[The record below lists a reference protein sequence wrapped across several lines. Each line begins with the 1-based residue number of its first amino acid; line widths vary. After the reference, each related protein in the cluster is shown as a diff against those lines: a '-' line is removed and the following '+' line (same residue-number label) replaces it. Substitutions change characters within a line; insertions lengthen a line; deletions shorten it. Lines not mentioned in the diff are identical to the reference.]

1 VDPLTAY
8 RFEVEAIQR
17 EGGEDVVVERAPHC
31 GSLSHLV
38 RAVVF
43 DNAPWSRRDLIF
55 RSFALCRNRV
65 SVETSAPLNELR
77 SNGCSNDDDGEV
89 KPYIRLPVPLLI
101 LSQHEDRFSRSRVG
115 YAHTHDRDLLHGP
128 DWNPSPRQT

>member
-1 VDPLTAY
+1 LTAY

-38 RAVVF
+38 RAAVF
-43 DNAPWSRRDLIF
+43 DNAPWSRRGLIF

-65 SVETSAPLNELR
+65 SVETSAPSMSYAR
-77 SNGCSNDDDGEV
+77 TAVPMIMTAKSNHISDC
-89 KPYIRLPVPLLI
+89 PLL
-101 LSQHEDRFSRSRVG
+101 
-115 YAHTHDRDLLHGP
+115 Y
-128 DWNPSPRQT
+128 